1 MHAILFVLATAI
13 PAGCPCGHP
22 MPRLQE
28 AYSYRTYC
36 PSCYPDDTDEYE
48 FEVVVLPATT
58 TDVPYC
64 ATCAPPCSCQQTGA
78 PTPTGYSATQRPT
91 EAISSSATIPVATL
105 RSAGVSSRMLFD
117 KLSRALGAIDLP
129 VDPQADNFYDEDTG
143 TVSLTTQ
150 TKPMQGEDY
159 IHRVNA
165 TITTR
170 EVSLV
175 VYSWRKG
182 PRAPKSIS
190 DDVVAR
196 LKAALLR
203 QE

>member
-1 MHAILFVLATAI
+1 
-13 PAGCPCGHP
+13 
-22 MPRLQE
+22 
-28 AYSYRTYC
+28 
-36 PSCYPDDTDEYE
+36 
-48 FEVVVLPATT
+48 
-58 TDVPYC
+58 
-64 ATCAPPCSCQQTGA
+64 
-78 PTPTGYSATQRPT
+78 
-91 EAISSSATIPVATL
+91 
-105 RSAGVSSRMLFD
+105 MLFD